1 MSRIRKAFW
10 VTTTLATGSLPAS
23 AQAITNTVT
32 FNGTVT
38 TTCAINVVNGTGVM
52 TTNGTLNNL
61 SSKNAGG
68 SPAQV
73 SITTTGGVRVSLD
86 AVTAATVPAADTGTT
101 TWAPVYSL
109 TGTQTVAETGNAT
122 LMTGSG
128 TSSMNIHLTGTKLS
142 TDAFRGGN
150 YSATVT
156 VRCE

>member
-1 MSRIRKAFW
+1 MSRMRKAFW
-10 VTTTLATGSLPAS
+10 LTSALAGGSIPAS
-23 AQAITNTVT
+23 AQAVTNTVT

-38 TTCAINVVNGTGVM
+38 TNCSIAIVNGTGVM
-52 TTNGTLNNL
+52 TTSGTLSNL

-86 AVTAATVPAADTGTT
+86 AVTSATTPAADTGPTVWT
-101 TWAPVYSL
+101 PVYSM
-109 TGTQTVAETGNAT
+109 TGTQSVAETGAST

-128 TSSMNIHLTGTKLS
+128 TSNMNVHLTGTKPS
-142 TDAFRGGN
+142 TDSFRGGN